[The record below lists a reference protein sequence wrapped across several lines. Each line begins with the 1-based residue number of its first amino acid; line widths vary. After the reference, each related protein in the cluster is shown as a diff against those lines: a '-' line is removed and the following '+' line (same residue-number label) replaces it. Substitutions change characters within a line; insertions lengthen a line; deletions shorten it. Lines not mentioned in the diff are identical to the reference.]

1 MVIMKWHIP
10 QKNVLS
16 RVWYA
21 PSAQKSTS
29 CWFFR
34 GTMLITGNALLVD
47 SPIRCA
53 LMPQKEKLKLE
64 SIDPRKAKNSRLT
77 LLPSLMI
84 KNTLFALALHGDSQ
98 AYREP

>member
-1 MVIMKWHIP
+1 
-10 QKNVLS
+10 
-16 RVWYA
+16 
-21 PSAQKSTS
+21 
-29 CWFFR
+29 
-34 GTMLITGNALLVD
+34 MLITGNALLVD

-53 LMPQKEKLKLE
+53 LMLQKEKLKLE

-84 KNTLFALALHGDSQ
+84 KNTLFVLAFHGDPQ